1 MRPPEVFALSRYAEN
16 FEKELHFVQIF
27 SKILFA
33 FDTLLA
39 NQSAKR
45 KKTED
50 RKMSFCKLQ
59 KSLFR
64 LPSSVTVFLFLA
76 QSTKHSRGGVVVY
89 PL

>member
-1 MRPPEVFALSRYAEN
+1 MRAPRVFALSRYAEN

-27 SKILFA
+27 FKTPLRL
-33 FDTLLA
+33 DMLLA
-39 NQSAKR
+39 NQDAML

-64 LPSSVTVFLFLA
+64 LPSSVTVFL
-76 QSTKHSRGGVVVY
+76 VVVTKIQ
-89 PL
+89 